1 MPTPIRKPM
10 RPMNEML
17 RIFAQQAEE
26 TMLANN
32 LRVQRIWPTEVYPG
46 WAAENAERE
55 RRGQSHSTGEGE
67 RSFKFVVT
75 NDSPFEAEIEMTFL
89 SYMRYVDLGVGKGV
103 PVEDVER
110 AKKAHFKRRYD
121 KWIGHV
127 KRVSRPHALMEAR
140 HVLRRMR
147 DFAVDFYG
155 YEGTGFVINTFDF
168 EGDGEIRMEM

>member
-46 WAAENAERE
+46 WAAENE
-55 RRGQSHSTGEGE
+55 RRRLHGQSYSTGEGE
-67 RSFKFVVT
+67 KSFKFVVT
-75 NDSPFEAEIEMTFL
+75 NSQPFEAEIEMSFL
-89 SYMRYVDLGVGKGV
+89 SYMRYVDLGVGAGV
-103 PVEDVER
+103 NVEDVDR

-121 KWIGHV
+121 RWIGHQ

-147 DFAVDFYG
+147 DYAVDFYG
-155 YEGTGFVINTFDF
+155 YIGTGYVINTFDF
-168 EGDGEIRMEM
+168 DNDGTLEMEL